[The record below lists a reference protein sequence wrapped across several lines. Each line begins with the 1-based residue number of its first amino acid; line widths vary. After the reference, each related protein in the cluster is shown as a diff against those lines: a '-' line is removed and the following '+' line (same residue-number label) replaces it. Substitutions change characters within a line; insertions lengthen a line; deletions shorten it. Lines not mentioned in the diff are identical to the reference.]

1 MMSIEQ
7 FISSLS
13 AKNIRIWIDGEKL
26 RCDAPKAELTPQL
39 RSELVERKGE
49 IIHFLKGL
57 HQGEERVVTKV
68 NRSQDLELSFA
79 QERLWFL
86 DQLVP
91 GNVAYNNSVAWCLNG
106 EIDSIALKKSL
117 QSLVDRH
124 ETLRTTFELKE
135 NRPIQKIHTNVTLS
149 FKEVDLS
156 KENRMRQEELV
167 NSMVINEARTPMNL
181 KNGPLFRGMLIK
193 LQPYEHILMLNPH
206 HIISDGW
213 SWSVLFKELEA
224 MYLSEV
230 EGKTAALE
238 PLEIQY
244 ADFAMWQKEYLKGDV
259 LEQHL
264 SYWKDK
270 LFGAPAL
277 LGLPCDFPRPK
288 LQTYN
293 GKRKYIQIPKAYTQQ
308 LKEISIEKNVSL
320 YMILLTFANLLFYA
334 YTGSE
339 DLCIGTPVASRN
351 QKECESIFGFFV
363 NTLVLRNQIH
373 QDMTFDELLIE
384 VRETCLEAFEHQE
397 IPFEKLVEELN
408 VDRNTSYSP
417 VVQTMFVLQDV
428 KEADFKIKGIEV
440 EPYVFD
446 RKTSRFELEIYLWES
461 GEQLEGYFEYNT
473 DLFKETT
480 IERMMAN
487 FLYIID
493 MIPNHR
499 NEPIGQLMFISE
511 REYKDVVYDFNETA
525 CSYDENETMHGLFS
539 RQAVRC
545 PEQIA
550 IISDQE
556 QMTYEALEQR
566 SNQLA
571 QLLIKNGV
579 KPGCLVAVNMER
591 SMELIVSVLAILK
604 CGAAYVPFEPYLPD
618 ERLNKILSGLS
629 VQHIITDKNNVY
641 RLQRLGLEK
650 STYFIVVDDEFELD
664 GKMIGKNQIDAE
676 PISRVGVQVD
686 SMSNAYIIFTSG
698 STGTPKGVVV
708 KHRPV
713 INLIEWVNKSFQIG
727 TNDKALFVTSIGFDL
742 SVYDIFG
749 ILAAGGTI
757 RLAKSDDLREPKR
770 LLEILVNERIT
781 LWNSAPQALQQL
793 VPFFEQTICK
803 GNILKHV
810 FLSGDWIPLTL
821 PAEIKT
827 YFKEAQVISL
837 GGATEATVWSNY
849 YPISRI
855 EKEWVS
861 IPYGKP
867 IQNAKYYVLDK
878 NLRPCPIG
886 VKGDL
891 YIGGSC
897 LASEYINDEA
907 LTQSKFIPNPFVP
920 GEYMYRTG
928 DLSRWFVDGNLE
940 FLGRSDFQVKIRG
953 YRIELGEIE
962 SCLLQQDGIKETI
975 VIDIEQNG
983 TKCLCAY
990 YTANETIETGKLK
1003 LLLSK
1008 QLPDYMIPA
1017 YFMKLEKIPMT
1028 SNGKVDRK
1036 KLPKPKAETDISVCY
1051 ETPTNEV
1058 EKQIFEIWKAVLEC
1072 SNFGINDNFFMIGGH
1087 SLRATVVIGR
1097 IHQLLNV
1104 DIPLREFF
1112 DTPTIKGLANYT
1124 IDKRKNGE
1132 NVYEVIPQLSEAP
1145 YYEVGPAQSYLLNY
1159 HSEERVTVFNEARV
1173 MEVEGKLNYIQ
1184 VEKAFKQLIERQESL
1199 RSRFIKIDGRYVQ
1212 EVVDAEEL
1220 DFKVRIVEETDPVKV
1235 RYLIDHFV
1243 RPFKLNQ
1250 APLFE
1255 VKIIR
1260 ISDDKNILMFNVD
1273 HTIFDAVSL
1282 FVFVKEFCKL
1292 YEGEYLQ
1299 PLKIQYK
1306 DFAAWKIKRV
1316 KGPIIQKQEAY
1327 WSEIYATPSPDLDIP
1342 ADGERTQGMLYTG
1355 DDIFFKLD
1363 DRLCSKLKEIAVQ
1376 KGVSLYMIIMSNIK
1390 LLLYK
1395 YTGKT
1400 DISVGSAVAGRV
1412 NVELDNIIGA
1422 FINMVGIRT
1431 YFKEDMSFVDL
1442 LEDVKEK
1449 TLGAFENSEYPIFS
1463 LIKKLG
1469 GKKPYTVL
1477 LLWENA
1483 ETVNFSIEGL
1493 KFKELPLDYEATT
1506 YEMMFSIKEIDDS
1519 LDIRLSYAKNLF
1531 DRKRIEDIRDYFI
1544 NCIKDTSEN
1553 LDMLLGNFQLR
1564 K

>member
-1 MMSIEQ
+1 MMCIEQ

-13 AKNIRIWIDGEKL
+13 AKNIRLWIDGEKL
-26 RCDAPKAELTPQL
+26 RCDAPKTELTAQL
-39 RSELVERKGE
+39 RSELAERKGE

-57 HQGEERVVTKV
+57 HQGEERVVAKV

-86 DQLVP
+86 DQLIP
-91 GNVAYNNSVAWCLNG
+91 GNVAYNNSVAWRLKG
-106 EIDSIALKKSL
+106 EIDVIALKRSL
-117 QSLVDRH
+117 QNLVDRH
-124 ETLRTTFELKE
+124 ETLRTTFELKGD
-135 NRPIQKIHTNVTLS
+135 RPIQKIYTNVSLS
-149 FKEVDLS
+149 FKEIDLS
-156 KENRMRQEELV
+156 KENKEQQEELV
-167 NSMVINEARTPMNL
+167 SNMVVNEARTPMNL
-181 KNGPLFRGMLIK
+181 TEGPLFRGMLIK

-224 MYLSEV
+224 MYLSEI
-230 EGKTAALE
+230 EGKALVLDS
-238 PLEIQY
+238 LEIQY
-244 ADFAMWQKEYLKGDV
+244 ADFAKWQKEYLQGEV
-259 LEQHL
+259 LDQHL
-264 SYWKDK
+264 SYLRNK

-277 LGLPCDFPRPK
+277 LGLPCDFQRPK

-293 GKRKYIQIPKAYTQQ
+293 GKRKYIEIPKLHTKQ
-308 LKEISIEKNVSL
+308 LKKISIQKNVSL

-363 NTLVLRNQIH
+363 NTLVLRNQINK
-373 QDMTFDELLIE
+373 DMTFDELLIE

-417 VVQTMFVLQDV
+417 LVQTMFVLQDV

-440 EPYVFD
+440 APYVFD

-487 FLYIID
+487 FLYIIE
-493 MIPNHR
+493 MVPNHI
-499 NEPIGQLMFISE
+499 NEPIGQLTLISE
-511 REYKDVVYDFNETA
+511 REFNEVVYHFNETA
-525 CSYDENETMHGLFS
+525 CSYDKNETMHGLFS
-539 RQAVRC
+539 KQAAKY
-545 PEQIA
+545 PKQIA
-550 IISDQE
+550 ITSGLE
-556 QMTYEALEQR
+556 QMNYEALEQK

-571 QLLIKNGV
+571 HLLVKNGV
-579 KPGCLVAVNMER
+579 QPGSLVAVNMER
-591 SMELIVSVLAILK
+591 SMDLIVSVLAIVK
-604 CGAAYVPFEPYLPD
+604 CGAAYAPFEPYLPD
-618 ERLNKILSGLS
+618 ERLRKILSGLS
-629 VQHIITDKNNVY
+629 VQHIITDKNNVD
-641 RLQRLGLEK
+641 RLQRLDLEK
-650 STYFIVVDDEFELD
+650 IAYFFVVDDEGSLK
-664 GKMIGKNQIDAE
+664 GKIIGKNQINAE
-676 PISRVGVQVD
+676 PISSVGVKVD
-686 SMSNAYIIFTSG
+686 PMSDAYVIFTSG

-713 INLIEWVNKSFQIG
+713 INLIEWVNKSFDIG
-727 TNDKALFVTSIGFDL
+727 PTDKELFVTSIGFDL

-757 RLAKSDDLREPKR
+757 RLVKSDDLSEPKH
-770 LLEILVNERIT
+770 LLEILVNEKIT
-781 LWNSAPQALQQL
+781 LWDSAPQALQQL
-793 VPFFEQTICK
+793 VPFFEQTNCE

-821 PAEIKT
+821 PTEIKT

-849 YPISRI
+849 YTIDKIQR
-855 EKEWVS
+855 EWVS

-878 NLRPCPIG
+878 NLKPCPIG

-897 LASEYINDEA
+897 LASEYINDET

-920 GEYMYRTG
+920 GEKMYRTG

-962 SCLLQQDGIKETI
+962 SCLLQQDGIKESI

-990 YTANETIETGKLK
+990 YTANNTIETGKLK
-1003 LLLSK
+1003 SLLSK
-1008 QLPDYMIPA
+1008 QLPDYMIPT
-1017 YFMKLEKIPMT
+1017 YFMKIEKIPMT

-1036 KLPKPKAETDISVCY
+1036 QLPKPKAETDLSICY
-1051 ETPTNEV
+1051 EAPTNEV
-1058 EKQIFEIWKAVLEC
+1058 QKQIFDIWKEVLEC
-1072 SNFGINDNFFMIGGH
+1072 SDFGINDNFFMIGGH
-1087 SLRATVVIGR
+1087 SLRATVVTGR
-1097 IHQLLNV
+1097 IHKLLNV
-1104 DIPLREFF
+1104 DIPLKELFA
-1112 DTPTIKGLANYT
+1112 TPTINGLANYV
-1124 IDKRKNGE
+1124 INNREIGE
-1132 NVYEVIPQLSEAP
+1132 NVYEVIPKIPEASC
-1145 YYEVGPAQSYLLNY
+1145 YEVGPAQSYILSY
-1159 HSEERVTVFNEARV
+1159 HNDQRVTVFNEARV
-1173 MEVEGKLNYIQ
+1173 MEVEGKLDYAK
-1184 VEKAFKQLIERQESL
+1184 VEKAFKQLIVRQELL
-1199 RSRFIKIDGRYVQ
+1199 RSRFIKADGRYVQ
-1212 EVVDAEEL
+1212 EIFDAEEIE
-1220 DFKVRIVEETDPVKV
+1220 FKVKIVEETDPVKV

-1243 RPFKLNQ
+1243 RPFKINQ

-1255 VKIIR
+1255 VEIIR

-1282 FVFVKEFCKL
+1282 TIFVKEFCQL
-1292 YEGEYLQ
+1292 YEGKYLQ
-1299 PLKIQYK
+1299 PLRIQYR
-1306 DFAAWKIKRV
+1306 DYSAWKIKRLM
-1316 KGPIIQKQEAY
+1316 GPVNQKQEAY
-1327 WSEIYATPSPDLDIP
+1327 WNKIYATLSPDLDIP
-1342 ADGERTQGMLYTG
+1342 SDRERTPGMLYIG
-1355 DDIFFKLD
+1355 DDVSFNID
-1363 DRLCSKLKEIAVQ
+1363 TETSSNLKEVAIQ
-1376 KGVSLYMIIMSNIK
+1376 KGVSLYMVIMSNLK
-1390 LLLYK
+1390 LLLHK

-1412 NVELDNIIGA
+1412 NVELDNIIGV

-1431 YFKEDMSFVDL
+1431 QILEDMSFADL
-1442 LEDVKEK
+1442 LDDVKEK
-1449 TLGAFENSEYPIFS
+1449 TLGAFENSEYPIASIINRF
-1463 LIKKLG
+1463 G
-1469 GKKPYTVL
+1469 GKKLYTVI

-1483 ETVNFSIEGL
+1483 ETIKFNIEGL
-1493 KFKELPLDYEATT
+1493 KFKELPLNYEASA
-1506 YEMMFSIKEIDDS
+1506 YEIMISVKEISDGLS
-1519 LDIRLSYAKNLF
+1519 IRLSYAKNLF
-1531 DRKRIEDIRDYFI
+1531 NIERIEAIRDYFI

-1553 LDMLLGNFQLR
+1553 LDIPLRNLQLR